1 MSPSVSGGL
10 RSRTSSATSP
20 PPASRRSSADVKP
33 TDSQRGQA
41 SPRAQGRPLRLGAV
55 SYLNTKPL
63 VYGLDAHP
71 EEFDVRFDVPAKC
84 AELLHEGR
92 VDLGL
97 IPAIEY
103 LHGHYAIVPDI
114 SIASDGPVAT
124 VAVFTRKPVRDIET
138 LALDLSSRT
147 SVALTRVL
155 CAKHWHIT
163 PKFTP
168 AQPDLEAMLQRAD
181 AALVFGDPAFE
192 IDAAKHDVTKI
203 DLGAEWQALT
213 GLPFVYA
220 MWVGRPG
227 AATAEHCRALRAA
240 RDAGVAHLPQI
251 AKEVGGG
258 NASQEQRALVYLRD
272 NLKYGLGQSEQAG
285 LRRFHEL

>member
-1 MSPSVSGGL
+1 V
-10 RSRTSSATSP
+10 TA
-20 PPASRRSSADVKP
+20 
-33 TDSQRGQA
+33 
-41 SPRAQGRPLRLGAV
+41 LRLGAV

-71 EEFDVRFDVPAKC
+71 DQFDVRFDVPAKC
-84 AELLHEGR
+84 AELLHEDK

-103 LHGHYAIVPDI
+103 LRGEYAIVPGI
-114 SIASDGPVAT
+114 AIASDGDVAT
-124 VAVFTRKPVRDIET
+124 VAIFTRKPIDRVESI
-138 LALDLSSRT
+138 ALDLSSRT

-155 CAKHWHIT
+155 CARHWNIA

-168 AQPDLEAMLQRAD
+168 AEPDLDAMLQKAD
-181 AALVFGDPAFE
+181 AALVIGDPAFD
-192 IDAAKHDVTKI
+192 IDPAKHDVTKI

-227 AATAEHCRALRAA
+227 VASPEQCRALQQA
-240 RDAGVAHLPQI
+240 RDRGVANLAVI
-251 AKEVGGG
+251 ARQVSGG
-258 NASQEQRALVYLRD
+258 NALLESRALAYLRD
-272 NLKYGLGQSEQAG
+272 NLKFELGEAEQAG
-285 LRRFHEL
+285 LRKFHELAAGIAVVPGLKPLRFFQL